1 MDFEEEYKHPDFS
14 ELANAETWV
23 HTHPDILKA
32 GRITHLEP
40 DLPEEEKQ
48 AKLDELNTDDPVN
61 ERLKAI
67 TEDKRNFLKFYEE
80 KIDN

>member
-1 MDFEEEYKHPDFS
+1 MDFEEEYKHPDFT
-14 ELANAETWV
+14 ELVNPETWV
-23 HTHPDILKA
+23 HCHADILKA

-61 ERLKAI
+61 ERLKSI
-67 TEDKRNFLKFYEE
+67 TEDKRN
-80 KIDN
+80 